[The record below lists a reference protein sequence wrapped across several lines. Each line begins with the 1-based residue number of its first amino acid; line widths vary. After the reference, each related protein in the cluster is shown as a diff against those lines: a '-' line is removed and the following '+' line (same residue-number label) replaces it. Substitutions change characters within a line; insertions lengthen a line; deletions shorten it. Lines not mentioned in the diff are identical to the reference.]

1 MREQSL
7 VERIRERRRLLQT
20 YDVFVHYGT
29 DFVFNRGPIGA
40 FRRRMQQLLHR
51 PPYRLVPLEPAVKV
65 RLMLQELGPTYVKM
79 GQIVSS
85 QSSVLPTTW
94 ARELTKLQ
102 SDVKPFSIDAAAQ
115 VVEEELGSPVEQLFD
130 RFEPVPLAA
139 ASLAQVH
146 RATLPNG
153 REVAVKVQR
162 PDIERR
168 LRADVGI
175 LTRAGQVLERRTLW
189 AREVG
194 LRGVLDEFGTNLIH
208 ELDYRTEAYN
218 ARRLA
223 RNLESIEGVHIPEI
237 ERSLSGRRV
246 MTMEFIDGV
255 KISDVET
262 IAAAR
267 IDPGELAMRALRA
280 AIKMLLIDGFFHADP
295 HPGNVLVQLDSDRL
309 VFLDAGMVGEIGL
322 RQRAYFVN
330 LLYVASNYDVLGLA
344 QTLRSLSEPFRHVDD
359 KKYYADFERRIG
371 PFLEPGEHLAF
382 AAVMSN
388 GLEVLRDNG
397 LRLDS
402 QLTLALKALTQAEA
416 FTRALYRGGISAAQ
430 PAAAADMAAF
440 VGPAFEIVQELVT
453 ETVTPEVITAAAKKQ
468 LAFVGR
474 ELASQ
479 LPSLQEATGSWLEQ
493 FRKGKI
499 TVKLDTSDLDQ
510 QLETAGS
517 YVRLV
522 TAGVLL
528 AGTAISAGIVTGAGE
543 SKEGAFGFVTDFARV
558 VFVAG
563 VVLALIVVIV
573 IVFRL
578 ARRTRREYLG

>member
-1 MREQSL
+1 MF
-7 VERIRERRRLLQT
+7 ERFRERRRLLQT

-29 DFVFNRGPIGA
+29 DFVFNRGAVGA

-85 QSSVLPTTW
+85 QSSVLPTAW

-102 SDVKPFSIDAAAQ
+102 SDVKPFSIDAATQ
-115 VVEEELGSPVEQLFD
+115 VIEEELGRPPEELFD
-130 RFEPVPLAA
+130 RLDPVPLAA

-146 RATLPNG
+146 RATLPDG
-153 REVAVKVQR
+153 REVVVKVQR

-175 LTRAGQVLERRTLW
+175 LMRAGQVLERRTLW

-223 RNLESIEGVHIPEI
+223 RNLASIEGVHIPEI
-237 ERSLSGRRV
+237 ERPLSGRRV

-267 IDPGELAMRALRA
+267 VDPGQLAMRALRA

-322 RQRAYFVN
+322 RQRAYLVN

-344 QTLRSLSEPFRHVDD
+344 QTLRSLSEPFRPVSE
-359 KKYYADFERRIG
+359 KTYYADFERRVG

-382 AAVMSN
+382 AAVMNS

-416 FTRALYRGGISAAQ
+416 FTRALYRGGLSSPR

-453 ETVTPEVITAAAKKQ
+453 ENVTPEVITAAAKKQ

-517 YVRLV
+517 YIRLV

-528 AGTAISAGIVTGAGE
+528 AGTAISAGIVTAAGE
-543 SKEGAFGFVTDFARV
+543 STDGPLGFVTDFARV
-558 VFVAG
+558 IFVAG
-563 VVLALIVVIV
+563 VLLALIVVIV
-573 IVFRL
+573 IVLRL
-578 ARRTRREYLG
+578 VKRARREYLR

>member
-1 MREQSL
+1 MREQSML
-7 VERIRERRRLLQT
+7 ERLRERRRLLQT

-29 DFVFNRGPIGA
+29 DFAFDRGPIGA

-51 PPYRLVPLEPAVKV
+51 PPYRLVPLDPAVKV

-85 QSSVLPTTW
+85 QSSALPTAW
-94 ARELTKLQ
+94 AQELTKLQ
-102 SDVKPFSIDAAAQ
+102 SDVNPFSIDAAAQ
-115 VVEEELGSPVEQLFD
+115 VIEEELGRPAEQLFD
-130 RFEPVPLAA
+130 RFEPTPLAA

-162 PDIERR
+162 PGLERR

-237 ERSLSGRRV
+237 ERPLSGRRV

-267 IDPGELAMRALRA
+267 VDPGELAMRALRA

-295 HPGNVLVQLDSDRL
+295 HPGNVVVQLDSDRL

-322 RQRAYFVN
+322 RQRAYLVN

-344 QTLRSLSEPFRHVDD
+344 QTLRSLSEPFRSVNE
-359 KKYYADFERRIG
+359 KRYYADFERRVG

-382 AAVMSN
+382 AAVMSS

-416 FTRALYRGGISAAQ
+416 FTRALYRGGMSAPHA
-430 PAAAADMAAF
+430 PAADMAAF

-453 ETVTPEVITAAAKKQ
+453 ENVTPEVIATAAKKQ

-479 LPSLQEATGSWLEQ
+479 LPSLQDATGSWLEQ

-499 TVKLDTSDLDQ
+499 TVKLDTSDLDD

-517 YVRLV
+517 YIRLV

-528 AGTAISAGIVTGAGE
+528 AGTAISAGIVTAAGE
-543 SKEGAFGFVTDFARV
+543 STEGALGFVTDFARV
-558 VFVAG
+558 IFVAG
-563 VVLALIVVIV
+563 VFLALIVVIV

-578 ARRTRREYLG
+578 VRRARREYLG

>member
-1 MREQSL
+1 MF
-7 VERIRERRRLLQT
+7 ERFRERRRLLQT
-20 YDVFVHYGT
+20 YDVFVQYGT
-29 DFVFNRGPIGA
+29 DFVFDRGAIGA

-51 PPYRLVPLEPAVKV
+51 PPYKLVALEPAVKV

-85 QSSVLPTTW
+85 QSAVLPTDW

-102 SDVKPFSIDAAAQ
+102 SDVKPFSSDEAAE
-115 VVEEELGSPVEQLFD
+115 VIEEELGRPADQVFD

-146 RATLPNG
+146 RATLLDG

-162 PDIERR
+162 PGIERK
-168 LRADVGI
+168 LRADVAI
-175 LTRAGQVLERRTLW
+175 LGRAGLVLERRTVW

-223 RNLESIEGVHIPEI
+223 RNLASIEGVHIPEV

-246 MTMEFIDGV
+246 LTMEFIDGV
-255 KISDVET
+255 KISDIET
-262 IAAAR
+262 IAAGR
-267 IDPGELAMRALRA
+267 LDPGELAQRALRA

-295 HPGNVLVQLDSDRL
+295 HPGNVLVQLDSGRL
-309 VFLDAGMVGEIGL
+309 VFLDAGMVGEIGI
-322 RQRAYFVN
+322 RQRAYLVN
-330 LLYVASNYDVLGLA
+330 LLYVASSYDVLGLA
-344 QTLRSLSEPFRHVDD
+344 QTLRTLSEPFRRVDE
-359 KKYYADFERRIG
+359 KAYYADFERRVG
-371 PFLEPGEHLAF
+371 RFLEPGERVGF
-382 AAVMSN
+382 ATIMSN
-388 GLEVLRDNG
+388 GLETLRDNG
-397 LRLDS
+397 LRLDPE
-402 QLTLALKALTQAEA
+402 LTLALKALTQAEA
-416 FTRALYRGGISAAQ
+416 FTRALYRGGVARDPHA
-430 PAAAADMAAF
+430 PPVADLASFA
-440 VGPAFEIVQELVT
+440 GPAVEIVQELVT
-453 ETVTPEVITAAAKKQ
+453 ENVTAEVITAAAKKQ

-474 ELASQ
+474 ELAAQ

-522 TAGVLL
+522 TAGLL
-528 AGTAISAGIVTGAGE
+528 LSGTAISAGIVTGAGE
-543 SKEGAFGFVTDFARV
+543 TSEGALSWVSDFARV

-563 VVLALIVVIV
+563 VILALIIVLVV
-573 IVFRL
+573 VFRL
-578 ARRTRREYLG
+578 ARRARREYLS

>member
-1 MREQSL
+1 MRETSMF
-7 VERIRERRRLLQT
+7 ERFRERRRLLQT

-29 DFVFNRGPIGA
+29 DFVFDRGPIGA
-40 FRRRMQQLLHR
+40 LRRRMQQLLHR
-51 PPYRLVPLEPAVKV
+51 PPYKLVPLAPPVKV

-85 QSSVLPTTW
+85 QSSALPTDW
-94 ARELTKLQ
+94 ARELARLQ
-102 SDVKPFSIDAAAQ
+102 SDVKPFSIDEAAQ
-115 VVEEELGSPVEQLFD
+115 VIEEELGRPADKLFD

-146 RATLPNG
+146 RATLSDG

-162 PDIERR
+162 PDIERK

-175 LTRAGQVLERRTLW
+175 LSRAGQVLERRTIW

-208 ELDYRTEAYN
+208 ELDYRTEAFN

-237 ERSLSGRRV
+237 ERGLSGRRV
-246 MTMEFIDGV
+246 LTMEFIDGV
-255 KISDVET
+255 KISDIEA
-262 IAAAR
+262 IAAGR
-267 IDPGELAMRALRA
+267 LDPGALAQRALRA

-295 HPGNVLVQLDSDRL
+295 HPGNVLVQLDSGRL
-309 VFLDAGMVGEIGL
+309 VFLDAGMVGEVGI
-322 RQRAYFVN
+322 RQRAYLVN
-330 LLYVASNYDVLGLA
+330 LLYVTANHDVPGLA
-344 QTLRSLSEPFRHVDD
+344 QTLRTLSERFRPGTE
-359 KKYYADFERRIG
+359 KIFYTDFERRIG
-371 PFLEPGEHLAF
+371 PFLEPGERLAF
-382 AAVMSN
+382 ASVMS
-388 GLEVLRDNG
+388 GALEVLRDNG

-402 QLTLALKALTQAEA
+402 QLTLALKALTQAES
-416 FTRALYRGGISAAQ
+416 FTRALYRSGAAAE
-430 PAAAADMAAF
+430 PAPAADMAAF
-440 VGPAFEIVQELVT
+440 VGPAFEIVQELVV
-453 ETVTPEVITAAAKKQ
+453 ENVTPEVITTAAKKQ

-474 ELASQ
+474 ELAAQ

-517 YVRLV
+517 YIRLV
-522 TAGVLL
+522 TAGLL
-528 AGTAISAGIVTGAGE
+528 LSGTAISAGIVTGAGE
-543 SKEGAFGFVTDFARV
+543 SREGALSWVTDFARV
-558 VFVAG
+558 IFVAG
-563 VVLALIVVIV
+563 VILALIVVIV
-573 IVFRL
+573 IVLRL
-578 ARRTRREYLG
+578 TRRARREYLG

>member
-1 MREQSL
+1 MRETSMF
-7 VERIRERRRLLQT
+7 ERFRERRRLLQT

-29 DFVFNRGPIGA
+29 DFVFNRGAVGA

-85 QSSVLPTTW
+85 QSSVLPTAW

-102 SDVKPFSIDAAAQ
+102 SDVKPFSIDAATQ
-115 VVEEELGSPVEQLFD
+115 VIEEELGRPPEELFD
-130 RFEPVPLAA
+130 RLDPVPLAA

-146 RATLPNG
+146 RATLPDG
-153 REVAVKVQR
+153 REVVVKVQR

-175 LTRAGQVLERRTLW
+175 LMRAGQVLERRTLW

-223 RNLESIEGVHIPEI
+223 RNLASIEGVHIPEI
-237 ERSLSGRRV
+237 ERPLSGRRV

-267 IDPGELAMRALRA
+267 VDPGQLAMRALRA

-322 RQRAYFVN
+322 RQRAYLVN

-344 QTLRSLSEPFRHVDD
+344 QTLRSLSEPFRPVSE
-359 KKYYADFERRIG
+359 KTYYADFERRVG

-382 AAVMSN
+382 AAVMNS

-416 FTRALYRGGISAAQ
+416 FTRALYRGGLSSPR

-453 ETVTPEVITAAAKKQ
+453 ENVTPEVITAAAKKQ

-517 YVRLV
+517 YIRLV

-528 AGTAISAGIVTGAGE
+528 AGTAISAGIVTAAGE
-543 SKEGAFGFVTDFARV
+543 STDGPLGFVTDFARV
-558 VFVAG
+558 IFVAG
-563 VVLALIVVIV
+563 VLLALIVVIV
-573 IVFRL
+573 IVLRL
-578 ARRTRREYLG
+578 VKRARREYLR

>member
-1 MREQSL
+1 MI
-7 VERIRERRRLLQT
+7 ERLRERRRLLQT

-29 DFVFNRGPIGA
+29 DFVFDRGPFGA
-40 FRRRMQQLLHR
+40 LRRRMQQLLHR
-51 PPYRLVPLEPAVKV
+51 PPYKLVPLAPPVKV

-85 QSSVLPTTW
+85 QSSALPTDW
-94 ARELTKLQ
+94 AQELARLQ
-102 SDVKPFSIDAAAQ
+102 SDVKPFSIDEAAQ
-115 VVEEELGSPVEQLFD
+115 VIEEDLGRPADQLFD

-146 RATLPNG
+146 RATLSGG

-162 PDIERR
+162 PDIERK

-175 LTRAGQVLERRTLW
+175 LSRAGQVLERRTIW

-208 ELDYRTEAYN
+208 ELDYRTEAFN

-237 ERSLSGRRV
+237 ERGRSGRRIL
-246 MTMEFIDGV
+246 TMEFVDGV
-255 KISDVET
+255 KISDVEA
-262 IAAAR
+262 IAAGR
-267 IDPGELAMRALRA
+267 LDPGALAQRALRA

-295 HPGNVLVQLDSDRL
+295 HPGNVLVQLGSGRL
-309 VFLDAGMVGEIGL
+309 VFLDAGMVGEVGI
-322 RQRAYFVN
+322 RQRAYLVN
-330 LLYVASNYDVLGLA
+330 LLYVTANHDVPGLA
-344 QTLRSLSEPFRHVDD
+344 QTMRTLSERFRPGTD
-359 KKYYADFERRIG
+359 KAFYADFERRIG
-371 PFLEPGEHLAF
+371 PFLEPGERLAF
-382 AAVMSN
+382 AAVM
-388 GLEVLRDNG
+388 GGALEVLRDNG

-416 FTRALYRGGISAAQ
+416 FTRALYRTGVPGAQ
-430 PAAAADMAAF
+430 PASAADMAAF
-440 VGPAFEIVQELVT
+440 VGPAFEIVQELVV
-453 ETVTPEVITAAAKKQ
+453 ENVTPEVITTAAKKQ

-474 ELASQ
+474 ELAAQ

-499 TVKLDTSDLDQ
+499 TVKLDTSDLDK

-517 YVRLV
+517 YIRLV

-528 AGTAISAGIVTGAGE
+528 SGTAISAGIVTGAGE
-543 SKEGAFGFVTDFARV
+543 SGDGALGFVTDFARV
-558 VFVAG
+558 IFVAG
-563 VVLALIVVIV
+563 VVLALLVVIV

-578 ARRTRREYLG
+578 ARRARREYLG

>member
-1 MREQSL
+1 MREQSM
-7 VERIRERRRLLQT
+7 VERFRERRRLLQT
-20 YDVFVHYGT
+20 YDIFVHYGT
-29 DFVFNRGPIGA
+29 DFVFDRGPIGA

-51 PPYRLVPLEPAVKV
+51 PPYKLVPLEPAVKV

-85 QSSVLPTTW
+85 QSSALPTEW

-102 SDVKPFSIDAAAQ
+102 SDVRPFSIDAVTQ
-115 VVEEELGSPVEQLFD
+115 VIEEEFGRPPEQLFD
-130 RFEPVPLAA
+130 RLDPVPLAA

-146 RATLPNG
+146 RATLSNG

-162 PDIERR
+162 PDIDRR

-175 LTRAGQVLERRTLW
+175 LTRAGHVLERRTVW

-237 ERSLSGRRV
+237 ERPLSGRRV

-267 IDPGELAMRALRA
+267 VDPGELAMRALRA

-322 RQRAYFVN
+322 RQRAYLVN

-344 QTLRSLSEPFRHVDD
+344 QTLRSLSEPFRSVSD
-359 KKYYADFERRIG
+359 KTYYADFERRVG

-382 AAVMSN
+382 AAVMS
-388 GLEVLRDNG
+388 GGMEVLRDNG

-416 FTRALYRGGISAAQ
+416 FTRALYRGGTSTAR
-430 PAAAADMAAF
+430 PAATADMAAF

-453 ETVTPEVITAAAKKQ
+453 ENVTPEVIATAAKKQ

-517 YVRLV
+517 YIRLV

-543 SKEGAFGFVTDFARV
+543 ASDGALGFVTDFARV

-578 ARRTRREYLG
+578 VRRARSEYLG

>member
-1 MREQSL
+1 MF
-7 VERIRERRRLLQT
+7 ERFRERRRLLQT

-29 DFVFNRGPIGA
+29 DFVFNRGAVGA

-85 QSSVLPTTW
+85 QSSVLPTAW

-102 SDVKPFSIDAAAQ
+102 SDVKPFSIDAATQ
-115 VVEEELGSPVEQLFD
+115 VIEEELGRPPEELFD
-130 RFEPVPLAA
+130 RLDPVPLAA

-146 RATLPNG
+146 RATLPDG
-153 REVAVKVQR
+153 REVVVKVQR

-175 LTRAGQVLERRTLW
+175 LMRAGQVLERRTLW

-223 RNLESIEGVHIPEI
+223 RNLASIEGVHIPEI
-237 ERSLSGRRV
+237 ERPLSGRRV

-267 IDPGELAMRALRA
+267 VDPGQLAMRALRA

-322 RQRAYFVN
+322 RQRAYLVN

-344 QTLRSLSEPFRHVDD
+344 QTLRSLSEPFRPVSE
-359 KKYYADFERRIG
+359 KTYYADFERRVG

-382 AAVMSN
+382 AAVMNS

-416 FTRALYRGGISAAQ
+416 FTRALYRGGLSSPR

-453 ETVTPEVITAAAKKQ
+453 ENVTPEVITAAAKKQ

-499 TVKLDTSDLDQ
+499 TVKLDTSDLDD

-517 YVRLV
+517 YIRLV

-528 AGTAISAGIVTGAGE
+528 AGTAISAGIVTAAGE
-543 SKEGAFGFVTDFARV
+543 STDGPLGFVTDFARV
-558 VFVAG
+558 IFVAG
-563 VVLALIVVIV
+563 VLLALIVVIV
-573 IVFRL
+573 IVLRL
-578 ARRTRREYLG
+578 VKRARREYLR

>member
-1 MREQSL
+1 
-7 VERIRERRRLLQT
+7 
-20 YDVFVHYGT
+20 
-29 DFVFNRGPIGA
+29 
-40 FRRRMQQLLHR
+40 
-51 PPYRLVPLEPAVKV
+51 
-65 RLMLQELGPTYVKM
+65 M

-85 QSSVLPTTW
+85 QSSALPTEW

-102 SDVKPFSIDAAAQ
+102 SDVRPFSIDEAAQ
-115 VVEEELGSPVEQLFD
+115 VIEEELGRPADRLFE
-130 RFEPVPLAA
+130 RFDPVPLAA

-146 RATLPNG
+146 RATLTGG

-162 PDIERR
+162 PNIERQ

-175 LTRAGQVLERRTLW
+175 LTRAGLVLERRTVW

-223 RNLESIEGVHIPEI
+223 RNLASIEGVHIPEI

-246 MTMEFIDGV
+246 MTMEYIDGV
-255 KISDVET
+255 KISDVDT
-262 IAAAR
+262 IAAGR
-267 IDPGELAMRALRA
+267 LDPGALAVRALRA

-295 HPGNVLVQLDSDRL
+295 HPGNVLVQLDSGRL
-309 VFLDAGMVGEIGL
+309 VFLDAGMVGEIGI
-322 RQRAYFVN
+322 RQRAYLVN

-344 QTLRSLSEPFRHVDD
+344 QTLRTLSERFRPVDE
-359 KKYYADFERRIG
+359 KAFYADFERRVG
-371 PFLEPGEHLAF
+371 RFLEPGEHVGF
-382 AAVMSN
+382 ATIMSSA
-388 GLEVLRDNG
+388 LETLRDNG

-416 FTRALYRGGISAAQ
+416 FTRALYRGGL
-430 PAAAADMAAF
+430 AADPDAAPATDLAGF
-440 VGPAFEIVQELVT
+440 VGPAVDIVQELVT
-453 ETVTPEVITAAAKKQ
+453 ENVTPEVIATAAKKQ
-468 LAFVGR
+468 LAFIGR

-499 TVKLDTSDLDQ
+499 TVKLDTSDLDD

-517 YVRLV
+517 YIRLV
-522 TAGVLL
+522 TAGLLL
-528 AGTAISAGIVTGAGE
+528 AGTAISAGIVTAAGE
-543 SKEGAFGFVTDFARV
+543 AEDGALGFVTDFARV

-578 ARRTRREYLG
+578 VRRARREYIG

>member
-1 MREQSL
+1 MF
-7 VERIRERRRLLQT
+7 ERFRERRRLLQT

-29 DFVFNRGPIGA
+29 DFVFNRGAVGA

-85 QSSVLPTTW
+85 QSSVLPTAW

-102 SDVKPFSIDAAAQ
+102 SDVKPFSIDAATQ
-115 VVEEELGSPVEQLFD
+115 VIEEELGRPPEELFD
-130 RFEPVPLAA
+130 RLDPVPLAA

-146 RATLPNG
+146 RATLPDG
-153 REVAVKVQR
+153 REVVVKVQR

-175 LTRAGQVLERRTLW
+175 LMRAGQVLERRTLW

-223 RNLESIEGVHIPEI
+223 RNLASIEGVHIPEI
-237 ERSLSGRRV
+237 ERPLSGRRV

-267 IDPGELAMRALRA
+267 VDPGQLAMRALRA

-322 RQRAYFVN
+322 RQRAYLVN

-344 QTLRSLSEPFRHVDD
+344 QTLRSLSEPFRPVSE
-359 KKYYADFERRIG
+359 KTYYADFERRVG

-382 AAVMSN
+382 AAVMNS

-416 FTRALYRGGISAAQ
+416 FTRALYRGGLSSTR

-453 ETVTPEVITAAAKKQ
+453 ENVTPEVITAAAKKQ

-517 YVRLV
+517 YIRLV

-528 AGTAISAGIVTGAGE
+528 AGTAISAGIVTAAGE
-543 SKEGAFGFVTDFARV
+543 STDGPLGFVTDFARV
-558 VFVAG
+558 IFVAG
-563 VVLALIVVIV
+563 VLLALIVVIV
-573 IVFRL
+573 IVLRL
-578 ARRTRREYLG
+578 VKRARREYLR